1 MRPETPPDSADSC
14 CRSRPVRTGVP
25 RAGYIPCTRR
35 RRPEPPDQRPRPKS
49 IACCASPSRET
60 PLAARARPRPAQAWS
75 ASANVIHGRAR
86 AAASGSACKAACGE
100 TRPARP
106 RGRAAARH
114 TKAKSFRQRGFH
126 SGLYP
131 CSCQVLSSDS
141 SHGEGAVLS
150 QRLPQFMPCPQ
161 EHDPYKLP
169 ADTQGVRN
177 FVVTHI
183 RVVAHHQRH
192 SCAHAQ
198 GVQSLAH
205 LFAGAFLDQLFQL
218 IRLRAF
224 QRNVVHIIHVFIV
237 ASFPAAQ
244 HVPAMIGGNFVQPGS
259 VGPRLV
265 VLAEVVAQL
274 HKNLHRGVF
283 RVFARRHRPPAKA
296 EDCRGKFPVQFAPS
310 LGIPSPGSSD
320 YIRRL
325 RFSRCAHSPWSQR
338 FHKLVRGSRGKT
350 ITSCNVR
357 GVYALLG
364 ARAPMTLPTENPRK
378 CCKYKA

>member
-14 CRSRPVRTGVP
+14 CRSRLVQTGFP
-25 RAGYIPCTRR
+25 RAGYIPYTRR
-35 RRPEPPDQRPRPKS
+35 RRPEPPGQRPRPKS

-60 PLAARARPRPAQAWS
+60 PLAARAKPRPARAWS
-75 ASANVIHGRAR
+75 ASANVIHDRAR
-86 AAASGSACKAACGE
+86 AAVSGNACRSACGE

-106 RGRAAARH
+106 RGRAACRH
-114 TKAKSFRQRGFH
+114 TKAKSFHQRGFRW
-126 SGLYP
+126 GFCP
-131 CSCQVLSSDS
+131 CSCQVLSSGS

-169 ADTQGVRN
+169 ADAQGVRN

-183 RVVAHHQRH
+183 RVVAHHEGH
-192 SCAHAQ
+192 ASAHAKR
-198 GVQSLAH
+198 VESLAH
-205 LFAGAFLDQLFQL
+205 LFAGAFLDQLFEL
-218 IRLRAF
+218 VRLRTF
-224 QRNVVHIIHVFIV
+224 QRDVVNVVGIFLV
-237 ASFPAAQ
+237 AGLAAAK
-244 HVPAMIGGNFVQPGS
+244 HVPAMIRGNFVQPCGE
-259 VGPRLV
+259 GPRLV
-265 VLAEVVAQL
+265 VLDEFVAQL
-274 HKNLHRGVF
+274 HENLHRGVF

-338 FHKLVRGSRGKT
+338 FHRLVRGSRRKT
-350 ITSCNVR
+350 ITSCNDVCGLEPTGSNCR
-357 GVYALLG
+357 TSLG
-364 ARAPMTLPTENPRK
+364 KGYHL
-378 CCKYKA
+378 